1 MKIIIANSAQYFK
14 EDLKNIFQANNNI
27 KYWFINQK
35 SQLNFNDI
43 NRIQPDYIFF
53 MHWSYII
60 DKEIYSNFECIVI
73 AIM

>member
-27 KYWFINQK
+27 KYWFINHK

-43 NRIQPDYIFF
+43 NRIQPSYIFF

-60 DKEIYSNFECIVI
+60 PKEIYNNFECII
-73 AIM
+73 FHNG